1 MSKADDMRRLI
12 DLANNNKIVLETY
25 GENETNPF
33 KAFSSWGK
41 VSEAGMPASVIKS
54 KEKIR
59 YATDEENKQRF
70 AGKTLEELRSMAWR
84 HGYGKD
90 SKEYDRFH
98 DGVTGVT
105 VSEGDLLTFNKKK
118 SEHEKYADAFSKQH
132 NDEHRHGVGWI
143 ECTYCGDVNCDY
155 DCDESQADG
164 FTEDNQPITDKD
176 HLDEDLHK
184 WFKEKWV
191 RFGPDGK
198 IRGDCAREKDSEGK
212 PKCLPQSK
220 AHSVGKKAR
229 ASAAS
234 RKRRKDPN
242 ADRSGK
248 AINVNTKK
256 KKSNESL
263 RMAEGGAETSWS
275 DDTETITLQDILEI
289 TKHIKQINLPIN
301 DNLKSKLLH
310 WDGNPEEIERINHV
324 IASTQFPI
332 LIMVDEQGQ
341 IEYILDG
348 NHRLH
353 KAIRSQEKTIPA
365 KLIKPSDLNDKAKRV
380 FRIKEQGMAEENC
393 PHCGGPMYHES
404 MINEKQ
410 DACYRKV
417 KSRYKV
423 WPSAYASGAL
433 VQCRK
438 KGAKNWGNKSES
450 VEEAMKP
457 EHVTG
462 KEKSGAVEMLEKR
475 LLSAKKRGAK
485 LDYDSIDRMMQRIC
499 DEYNLTGDKLHNDFV
514 KKHHLVP
521 DKWIV
526 KQVEE
531 AANLAQQA
539 VITIKTKND

>member
-25 GENETNPF
+25 GENESNPF

-84 HGYGKD
+84 HGYGKG
-90 SKEYDRFH
+90 SKEYDKFH
-98 DGVTGVT
+98 DGVTGM
-105 VSEGDLLTFNKKK
+105 
-118 SEHEKYADAFSKQH
+118 
-132 NDEHRHGVGWI
+132 
-143 ECTYCGDVNCDY
+143 
-155 DCDESQADG
+155 
-164 FTEDNQPITDKD
+164 P
-176 HLDEDLHK
+176 LDEDLHK

-198 IRGDCAREKDSEGK
+198 IRGDCARDDDSEGK

-229 ASAAS
+229 ASAAA

-256 KKSNESL
+256 KKSNES
-263 RMAEGGAETSWS
+263 
-275 DDTETITLQDILEI
+275 
-289 TKHIKQINLPIN
+289 
-301 DNLKSKLLH
+301 
-310 WDGNPEEIERINHV
+310 V
-324 IASTQFPI
+324 
-332 LIMVDEQGQ
+332 EQ
-341 IEYILDG
+341 
-348 NHRLH
+348 
-353 KAIRSQEKTIPA
+353 
-365 KLIKPSDLNDKAKRV
+365 
-380 FRIKEQGMAEENC
+380 C
-393 PHCGGPMYHES
+393 PHCDGPMYHES
-404 MINEKQ
+404 MMNEKQ
-410 DACYRKV
+410 DACYHKV
-417 KSRYKV
+417 KSRYKIF
-423 WPSAYASGAL
+423 PSAYASGAL

-457 EHVTG
+457 EHATG
-462 KEKSGAVEMLEKR
+462 KEKSGAVEVLEKR
-475 LLSAKKRGAK
+475 LLSAKKRGSK
-485 LDYDSIDRMMQRIC
+485 LDYDSIDEMMQRVC
-499 DEYNLTGDKLHNDFV
+499 DDYNLTGDKLHNDFV

-526 KQVEE
+526 TQVDE

-539 VITIKTKND
+539 AIAIKTKKD